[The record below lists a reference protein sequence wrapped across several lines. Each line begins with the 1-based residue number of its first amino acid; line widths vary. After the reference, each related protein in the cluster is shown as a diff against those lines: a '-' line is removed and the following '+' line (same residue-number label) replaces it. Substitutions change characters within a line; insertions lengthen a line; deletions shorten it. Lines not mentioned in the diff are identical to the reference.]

1 MSDVVI
7 VLALVAIIIINSVR
21 KSKAMRKRRI
31 DSTATQ
37 EFDTFIEK
45 DERILQDEENNHYP
59 PVSQTVGPDIAQQKR
74 KIRKKKSVETAA
86 VVPVDDSVKTSG
98 SEKRTDDKEFEFD
111 LRRAVIEAE
120 ILNPKFKQY

>member
-1 MSDVVI
+1 MVI

-31 DSTATQ
+31 DSTATH

-45 DERILQDEENNHYP
+45 DERIWHEEENNHYP
-59 PVSQTVGPDIAQQKR
+59 PVHHVSESDVVHPKK
-74 KIRKKKSVETAA
+74 KIRKKKSVETAVA
-86 VVPVDDSVKTSG
+86 FPNDDSGKTSG
-98 SEKRTDDKEFEFD
+98 SEKPADDKEFEFD

>member
-45 DERILQDEENNHYP
+45 DERICRM
-59 PVSQTVGPDIAQQKR
+59 R
-74 KIRKKKSVETAA
+74 KIT
-86 VVPVDDSVKTSG
+86 
-98 SEKRTDDKEFEFD
+98 
-111 LRRAVIEAE
+111 I
-120 ILNPKFKQY
+120 ILP